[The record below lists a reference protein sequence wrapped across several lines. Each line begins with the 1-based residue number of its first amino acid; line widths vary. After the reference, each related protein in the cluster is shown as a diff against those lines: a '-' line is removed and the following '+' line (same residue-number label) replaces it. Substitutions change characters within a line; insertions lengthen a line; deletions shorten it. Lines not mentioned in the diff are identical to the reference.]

1 MSFFK
6 NLSKRLLKV
15 YSCSFGSRYSRL
27 SPTSGVIQVFSVSS
41 NMDKAALVRTLVMS
55 EKNHSKVTIKTISD
69 DKPVVG
75 AVQKVLNQIIILK
88 SATSTAITITFADIV
103 SVTLS
108 ADSFLDRL
116 SSFFRKI

>member
-1 MSFFK
+1 
-6 NLSKRLLKV
+6 
-15 YSCSFGSRYSRL
+15 
-27 SPTSGVIQVFSVSS
+27 
-41 NMDKAALVRTLVMS
+41 MDKAALVRALVMS
-55 EKNHSKVTIKTISD
+55 EKNHSKVTIKTISN

-116 SSFFRKI
+116 FSFFRKN

>member
-1 MSFFK
+1 
-6 NLSKRLLKV
+6 
-15 YSCSFGSRYSRL
+15 
-27 SPTSGVIQVFSVSS
+27 
-41 NMDKAALVRTLVMS
+41 MDKAALVRALVMS
-55 EKNHSKVTIKTISD
+55 EKNHSKVTIKTISN

-116 SSFFRKI
+116 FSFSRKN